1 MKRTTLVLC
10 TLLVAAA
17 AMGQNEQYY
26 SKMGET
32 LAQFGTSNSV
42 GDFQNLANQFHVIA
56 GVEKSE
62 WLPLYYEAHC
72 YVLMSFMDQQE
83 SSVRDGYLDRA
94 GSLIDQMEEKAPDEA
109 EVYVMKAF
117 YHTGRLVID
126 PPGRAMNTS
135 PLISAALGK
144 ALSIEP
150 DNPRAQ
156 FLLISNEL
164 GTARYFGSDTAPI
177 CEKAR
182 HLLQS
187 WDDYELKSPIYPSWG
202 RNETEGIVS
211 DCDR

>member
-1 MKRTTLVLC
+1 MKRTTLLLG
-10 TLLVAAA
+10 TLLIAAA
-17 AMGQNEQYY
+17 AMGQNEKYY
-26 SKMGET
+26 KKMGET
-32 LAQFGTSNSV
+32 LGQFATSNSV
-42 GDFQNLANQFHVIA
+42 EDFQNLANQFRVIA
-56 GVEKSE
+56 GVETAE

-72 YVLMSFMDQQE
+72 YVLMSFMDQKE

-94 GSLIDQMEEKAPDEA
+94 ESLIDQMAEKAPDEA

-135 PLISAALGK
+135 PMISAAIGK

-150 DNPRAQ
+150 DNPRAR

-164 GTARYFGSDTAPI
+164 GTAQYFGSDTAPI

-182 HLLQS
+182 QLLQS
-187 WDDYELKSPIYPSWG
+187 WDDYQLKSPLYPNWG
-202 RNETEGIVS
+202 KNEAEGIVS
-211 DCDR
+211 GCDQ